1 LTTLAGAAKLVVA
14 ALPLPLARRKL
25 RMNEAI
31 QLLTR
36 RRLIQWGATA
46 AGLSLGGLIQARAA
60 SPPIASPLKPLRSC
74 ILIFYYG
81 GPSHLE
87 TFDLKPDAPT
97 DTRSQFAPIAT
108 SVPGLQISEHLPK
121 LSKWMHKSA
130 LIRSMSH
137 QARLHDSASIHML
150 TGRPLEGPDREL
162 FAPQPQFYPSYGGAV
177 SYMRRQENHV
187 LPFASL
193 PYVYN
198 NVVPTPSQGG
208 GFLGTAF
215 DPLRIEVDPANR
227 AYRADSFQPLE
238 GVSSARMSDR
248 RQLLEAIDPTNA
260 AGKRLRDNLDRAY
273 QLLSSEAIRNA
284 VDITREPTSVRE
296 RYGFGSEPVA
306 VGEGGGGNGAEMGY
320 ARFMRGQNLLLARRL
335 VEAGVPFVNVYDFK
349 QQGQNWDAHFNN
361 AGQHKNH
368 LLPQADK
375 ALSTLIEDL
384 DQRGLLESTLIVAC
398 GEFGRTPKINGSGG
412 RDHWPDCYS
421 VFLAGGGV
429 VGGAVHGASDRLG
442 AYPARDPAT
451 PGDLAATIYWRF
463 GIDHAAEIHDPTGRP
478 HRLAAGEPIKA
489 LFGA

>member
-1 LTTLAGAAKLVVA
+1 MTD
-14 ALPLPLARRKL
+14 PL
-25 RMNEAI
+25 

-36 RRLIQWGATA
+36 RRLLQIAGGSL
-46 AGLSLGGLIQARAA
+46 GLSLGGLIRARAEA
-60 SPPIASPLKPLRSC
+60 APVASPLKPLRSC

-97 DTRSQFAPIAT
+97 DTRSQFAPIST

-121 LSKWMHKSA
+121 LSKWMHKAA

-177 SYMRRQENHV
+177 SYMRRHEGHV

-193 PYVYN
+193 PFVYH

-208 GFLGTAF
+208 GFLGSAC
-215 DPLRIEVDPANR
+215 DPLRIEVDTSTA
-227 AYRADSFQPLE
+227 AYRADSFQLLD
-238 GVSSARMSDR
+238 GLSAERMATR
-248 RQLLEAIDPTNA
+248 RGLLESLDPTNSRSRLP
-260 AGKRLRDNLDRAY
+260 GGTLRDNLDRAY
-273 QLLSSEAIRNA
+273 QLLSSETIRQA
-284 VDITREPTSVRE
+284 VDITREPRQVRE
-296 RYGFGSEPVA
+296 WYGLPELPLAPPGPT
-306 VGEGGGGNGAEMGY
+306 GGGEHGY
-320 ARFMRGQNLLLARRL
+320 ARQMRGQNLLLARRL

-349 QQGQNWDAHFNN
+349 QQGQNWDAHNDN

-368 LLPQADK
+368 LLPMADQ

-384 DQRGLLESTLIVAC
+384 DQLSLLESTLIVAC
-398 GEFGRTPKINGSGG
+398 GEFGRTPKINASGG

-429 VGGAVHGASDRLG
+429 SGGAVYGASDRLG

-463 GIDHAAEIHDPTGRP
+463 GLDHAAEIHDQTGRP
-478 HRLAAGEPIKA
+478 HRLAAGEPIKQ